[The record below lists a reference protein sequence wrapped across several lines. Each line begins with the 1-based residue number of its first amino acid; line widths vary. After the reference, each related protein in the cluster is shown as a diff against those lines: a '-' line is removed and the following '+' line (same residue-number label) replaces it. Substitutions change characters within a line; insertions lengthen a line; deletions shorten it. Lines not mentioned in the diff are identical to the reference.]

1 MRVIRAEVL
10 GMCFG
15 VRDALAVIE
24 GIGDPPAVTI
34 HGQLVHNEIVH
45 SRLEARGFGVQDE
58 VQRSRSI
65 PETPVVL
72 ITAHGIS
79 DKDAGGWKTRA
90 NGSSTP
96 RVPW

>member
-15 VRDALAVIE
+15 VRDALAVID

-34 HGQLVHNEIVH
+34 HGQLVHNELVH
-45 SRLEARGFGVQDE
+45 SRLEARGFVVQDE
-58 VQRSRSI
+58 VDRARSI
-65 PETPVVL
+65 PETPAVL
-72 ITAHGIS
+72 ITAHGVS
-79 DKDAGGWKTRA
+79 DKSAGGWKVPA

-96 RVPW
+96 PVPW